1 MKTVIYRYITFT
13 ILTMFTLGGYS
24 LAKDVKKA
32 DENGNKK
39 EVSKGKEGD
48 DLPVLKLKVDNQTPS
63 NPKLKKGKGC
73 EDLEEAKGEIIVDIP
88 DAETI
93 PCDKAGGCDNLPPAK
108 LKPYNYKNIPTV
120 QTDGSCEGDE

>member
-1 MKTVIYRYITFT
+1 
-13 ILTMFTLGGYS
+13 MFALGGYS
-24 LAKDVKKA
+24 LAEESVKKTDA
-32 DENGNKK
+32 SSTKK
-39 EVSKGKEGD
+39 EATKNKEGD
-48 DLPVLKLKVDNQTPS
+48 EPTIKLKIDNQTPS

-108 LKPYNYKNIPTV
+108 LEPYNYKNIPTV
-120 QTDGSCEGDE
+120 PTDGSCEGDE